1 MDISAIP
8 KLERGKSI
16 SDAGI
21 RTMPSPN
28 LNGQRYRGS
37 AKRVPST
44 KSETCTCAPGT
55 KGTKNQCSGCMTNER
70 RATKRRR

>member
-1 MDISAIP
+1 MNTSAIP
-8 KLERGKSI
+8 KLERGKSL

-21 RTMPSPN
+21 RTMPSHN
-28 LNGQRYRGS
+28 LNGQRHRDS
-37 AKRVPST
+37 ARRVPST
-44 KSETCTCAPGT
+44 KIEPCTCAAST